1 MNKNLL
7 ILGLCASLLGGAAAI
22 AQATDAPPRE
32 KLLMDEGWHFA
43 FGHATDWTRDFDP
56 VPPGTAFNYFTKAG
70 RGDGAASQTF
80 DDSGWR
86 VLNLPHDWVVELPF
100 DSRGSHSHG
109 YKAVGRVFPENS
121 VGWYRR
127 HFVVPQEDLGK
138 RIGIEFDGA
147 FRDSQVWVN
156 GFYLGQESSGYTS
169 FAYDLTDYLD
179 YGGENVISVRVNAS
193 LEEGWFYE
201 GAGIY
206 RHVWLT
212 KTSPLHVAHWG
223 TFVTTDVAD
232 DYSSATVKVTATIRN
247 DGAAAQDFEIV
258 ESVLD
263 DAGKSLATVSRGE
276 LNLAPGA
283 SGDFAASLP
292 VKNPALWS
300 LENPVMHT
308 LVTSIVSS
316 GKIVD
321 RYETPFGIRTIK
333 WTGDKGF
340 FLNGK
345 HVEIKGTNN
354 HQDHAG
360 VGSAMSDS
368 LNYERIRLLKEM
380 GVNAYRTSHNPPTPE
395 MLDAC
400 DRLGMLVLD
409 ETRETGINPQQLDSL
424 SAMIRRDRN
433 HPSVILWSVGNEE
446 WAIEGSPKGAM
457 VTRTMQNFAAQL
469 DSTRPYTVAISGGWG
484 QGSST
489 TTQVMGF
496 NYFNHG
502 DADDYHA
509 RFPDVPSAGTE
520 ESASYS
526 TRGIY
531 FEDRANCHLT
541 EYDTNTDKWFTH
553 ARESIRFYKERP
565 WSAGAFRWT
574 GFDYRGEPSPFGWP
588 AISSQFGAM
597 DTCGFPK
604 DVYYLYKAWWI
615 DTPSLHVFPHWNWQ
629 GREGE
634 EITVWAYGNCEEVEL
649 FLNDKSLGR
658 QPMPKYGNCEWKVKY
673 APGRLVAKG
682 YTRGKEVLK
691 DSVETT
697 GPAASVKISANRTK
711 LAADGD
717 DTLLVTVETLD
728 AQGRHVPDA
737 ANLVKF
743 DISGPAKIIGVGN
756 GDPTSHEADK
766 CSEGQ
771 WRRSL
776 FNGLAQVIIQTERG
790 KPGTVVL
797 SAISDPIQP
806 ATLTLESVGVPLRP
820 SVPVPQAGKPAPAA
834 PVPVLVE
841 VDVPEKPKENSN
853 KE

>member
-1 MNKNLL
+1 MMGLL
-7 ILGLCASLLGGAAAI
+7 VATLTGFGITSRAASQTDEVAA
-22 AQATDAPPRE
+22 QVRE
-32 KLLMDEGWHFA
+32 RLKMDEGWRFA
-43 FGHATDWTRDFDP
+43 LGHATDSTRDFDAVP
-56 VPPGTAFNYFTKAG
+56 VGTAFSYFTKAG
-70 RGDGAASQTF
+70 RAEGAAGDKF

-86 VLNLPHDWVVELPF
+86 VVDLPHDWVVELPF
-100 DSRGSHSHG
+100 DQRGSHSHG
-109 YKAVGRVFPENS
+109 YKAVGKVFPENS

-127 HFVVPQEDLGK
+127 RFDIPKADLGK
-138 RIGIEFDGA
+138 RIGVEFGGV

-156 GFYLGQESSGYTS
+156 GFYLGRESSGYAS
-169 FAYDLTDYLD
+169 FAYDMTDYLN
-179 YGGENVISVRVNAS
+179 YGGENVIVVRADAS

-223 TFVTTDVAD
+223 TYVTTDVAED
-232 DYSSATVKVTATIRN
+232 GSAATVKAGVAIKN
-247 DGAAAQDFEIV
+247 DAAAVSTFEVGQTILNA
-258 ESVLD
+258 E
-263 DAGKSLATVSRGE
+263 GKAVASGRIGNLSLK
-276 LNLAPGA
+276 PGA
-283 SGDFAASLP
+283 SREFAAEIKVAAP
-292 VKNPALWS
+292 RLWS
-300 LENPVMHT
+300 LETPNLYT
-308 LVTSIVSS
+308 LVTEILSD

-333 WTGDKGF
+333 WTADKGF

-368 LNYERIRLLKEM
+368 LNYERIRMLKEM

-409 ETRETGINPQQLDSL
+409 ETRETGINPQQLDGL
-424 SAMIRRDRN
+424 RDMILRDRN

-446 WAIEGSPKGAM
+446 WSIEGGDKGAL
-457 VTRTMQNFAAQL
+457 VTRTMQNFAGQF
-469 DSTRPYTVAISGGWG
+469 DTTRPCTVAISGGWG
-484 QGSST
+484 NGSST

-502 DADDYHA
+502 DTDEYHA
-509 RFPDVPSAGTE
+509 KFPNTPTVGSE

-531 FEDRANCHLT
+531 FEDRPRCYLT
-541 EYDTNTDKWFTH
+541 EYDIHTDKWFTH
-553 ARESIRFYKERP
+553 ARESIKHYKDRP
-565 WSAGAFRWT
+565 WAAGQFRWT

-604 DVYYLYKAWWI
+604 DVYYLYKAWWGSE
-615 DTPSLHVFPHWNWQ
+615 PVLHLFPHWNWQ
-629 GREGE
+629 GREGQ
-634 EITVWAYGNCEEVEL
+634 EIIVWAYGNCEEVEL
-649 FLNDKSLGR
+649 FLDGKSLGR

-673 APGRLVAKG
+673 APGKLVAKG
-682 YTRGKEVLK
+682 YTGGKVTLT

-697 GPAASVKISANRTK
+697 GAPASIRLVPRRET

-717 DTLLVTVETLD
+717 DVALVTVEVLD
-728 AQGRHVPDA
+728 AQGRRVPTA
-737 ANLVKF
+737 SNLIRF
-743 DISGPAKIIGVGN
+743 DVTGPAKIVGVGN
-756 GDPTSHEADK
+756 GDPISHEADK
-766 CSEGQ
+766 CAEGQ
-771 WRRSL
+771 WQRRL
-776 FNGLAQVIIQTERG
+776 FNGLAQTIVQTECG
-790 KPGTVVL
+790 KPGTITLVARSEGL
-797 SAISDPIQP
+797 EAAS
-806 ATLTLESVGVPLRP
+806 LTLKSVPAILVP
-820 SVPVPQAGKPAPAA
+820 SVPVVCAAQAVPAA
-834 PVPVLVE
+834 PAPILVE
-841 VDVPEKPKENSN
+841 VEIPVKPEENT
-853 KE
+853 KK